1 MHWIATVMQR
11 DNLSWAFPS
20 IGPKVML
27 KCKEDCVCL
36 CVCDRVD
43 QVFGLHRQLERDRV
57 NFAEAKHNARRSAV
71 LALARN
77 AEAICAAMFFKH
89 PGVIM

>member
-1 MHWIATVMQR
+1 MSV
-11 DNLSWAFPS
+11 
-20 IGPKVML
+20 
-27 KCKEDCVCL
+27 